1 MIPIAERING
11 MFTDVKNAL
20 LGKDASVIH
29 DLARS
34 QTAAGARFLDC
45 NVGTAAADQEAAIR
59 WLVTE
64 IQNAV
69 QTPIAVDSQ
78 KFEVVKAGVEAC
90 EVPVMI
96 NSVSGDPEKL
106 HSYIPYALEK
116 DASLVAL
123 TMDRRGVPQDV
134 NIRVEIAAQIVTT
147 AMEMGLT
154 MDKLY
159 IDPIIIPVN
168 VAQDQPTRLLEVI
181 QQIRMLA
188 DPPPHITIGLS
199 NISQGTSQRPLIN
212 RAFLVMAAAV
222 GLDSAIVDVLDT
234 ELMDAWIT
242 AEMLLNKQIYSDSFL
257 KAGRMSS

>member
-1 MIPIAERING
+1 MIPIGERING
-11 MFTDVKNAL
+11 MFTDVKKAIL
-20 LGKDASVIH
+20 EKDASVIH
-29 DLARS
+29 DLARR
-34 QTAAGARFLDC
+34 QTEAGAKFLDC
-45 NVGTAAADQEAAIR
+45 NVGTAAADQEAAMR
-59 WLVTE
+59 WLVEE

-96 NSVSGDPEKL
+96 NSVSGDEDKL
-106 HSYIPYALEK
+106 RTYITYALEK

-134 NIRVEIAAQIVTT
+134 NTRMEIAAQIVTT
-147 AMEMGLT
+147 ALEMGLD

-168 VAQDQPTRLLEVI
+168 VAQDQPAKLLEVI
-181 QQIRMLA
+181 QQIRMLS

-199 NISQGTSQRPLIN
+199 NISQGASHRSLIN
-212 RAFLVMAAAV
+212 RTFLTMAVGA

-257 KAGRMSS
+257 KAGRMM

>member
-1 MIPIAERING
+1 MIAIGERING
-11 MFTDVKNAL
+11 MFVDVKKAIL
-20 LGKDASVIH
+20 EKDASVIH
-29 DLARS
+29 DLARR
-34 QTAAGARFLDC
+34 QTEAGAKFLDC
-45 NVGTAAADQEAAIR
+45 NVGTAASDQEAAMR
-59 WLVTE
+59 WLVGE

-78 KFEVVKAGVEAC
+78 KFDVVKAGVEAC
-90 EVPVMI
+90 DAAMMI

-106 HSYIPYALEK
+106 HTYITYALEK

-134 NIRVEIAAQIVTT
+134 NTRVEIAATIVTT
-147 AMEMGLT
+147 AMEMGYST
-154 MDKLY
+154 DKLY

-168 VAQDQPTRLLEVI
+168 VAQDQPTRLLEAI

-199 NISQGTSQRPLIN
+199 NVSQGTGKRSLIN
-212 RAFLVMAAAV
+212 RIFLVMAASV

-257 KAGRMSS
+257 KAGRMV

>member
-1 MIPIAERING
+1 MIAIGERING
-11 MFTDVKNAL
+11 MFTDVKKAIL
-20 LGKDASVIH
+20 EKDASIIH
-29 DLARS
+29 DLARR
-34 QTAAGARFLDC
+34 QTEAGAKFLDC
-45 NVGTAAADQEAAIR
+45 NVGTAASDQAGAMR
-59 WLVTE
+59 GGGGE
-64 IQNAV
+64 IQNAG
-69 QTPIAVDSQ
+69 QTPIAGDSQ
-78 KFEVVKAGVEAC
+78 KFDVVKAGVEAC
-90 EVPVMI
+90 DGPMMI

-106 HSYIPYALEK
+106 RPYITYALEK

-134 NIRVEIAAQIVTT
+134 NTRVEIAATIVTT
-147 AMEMGLT
+147 AMEMGYST
-154 MDKLY
+154 DKLY

-168 VAQDQPTRLLEVI
+168 VAQDQPTKLVEVI

-199 NISQGTSQRPLIN
+199 NVSQGTGKRSLIN
-212 RAFLVMAAAV
+212 RIFLVMAASV

-257 KAGRMSS
+257 KAGRLV